1 MTKLSVQWDLP
12 NYQKFALANFGTVTN
27 LYQYCMTALG
37 LVQNGQMRC
46 HLAQLI
52 HLSWL
57 LIINDLLE
65 EIDFLAFFQNTLNTS
80 ASPLALWL
88 VTIQIHVG
96 VKATEEYIRRKNVEI
111 GSARGSLHE
120 STANVVRLCR
130 GSEKNYWADITAAF
144 RRESKTECECF
155 LTIIITELC
164 DQKYSLA
171 R

>member
-80 ASPLALWL
+80 ASPLAL
-88 VTIQIHVG
+88 
-96 VKATEEYIRRKNVEI
+96 
-111 GSARGSLHE
+111 
-120 STANVVRLCR
+120 
-130 GSEKNYWADITAAF
+130 
-144 RRESKTECECF
+144 
-155 LTIIITELC
+155 
-164 DQKYSLA
+164 
-171 R
+171 